1 MRITRFIEGRALR
14 LLLRPPIPGAG
25 FGRRVLAAGT
35 STAFSLLERV
45 TGAQLMRDLSD
56 FLAAFDGM
64 YDGFAERAKAISALL
79 RSSEAGFVVVAAP
92 DSESVGQGVALGRR
106 LGEDGYP
113 LAGLVLN
120 RVHPLPPGGLA
131 RPEDLV
137 PALAA
142 AGAPEPAS
150 LAERAAVSQREEQ
163 ILALRDLDAR
173 EALSGALDDAP
184 VTEVPAFAREP
195 VELEGL
201 ADVAAAL
208 ADEGRPQRRAAEPE
222 EGLGPQRAAST
233 PS

>member
-1 MRITRFIEGRALR
+1 
-14 LLLRPPIPGAG
+14 
-25 FGRRVLAAGT
+25 
-35 STAFSLLERV
+35 
-45 TGAQLMRDLSD
+45 
-56 FLAAFDGM
+56 M
-64 YDGFAERAKAISALL
+64 YDGFAARAKAISALL
-79 RSSEAGFVVVAAP
+79 RSPKAGFVVVAAP
-92 DSESVGQGVALGRR
+92 DSESVGQAVALGRR

-131 RPEDLV
+131 RPETMV

-173 EALSGALDDAP
+173 EALSGALDGAP
-184 VTEVPAFAREP
+184 VTVVPAFEREP

-208 ADEGRPQRRAAEPE
+208 ADGGRPPPRAAEPE
-222 EGLGPQRAAST
+222 EGSGRQRAAST

>member
-1 MRITRFIEGRALR
+1 
-14 LLLRPPIPGAG
+14 
-25 FGRRVLAAGT
+25 
-35 STAFSLLERV
+35 
-45 TGAQLMRDLSD
+45 MRDLSD

-64 YDGFAERAKAISALL
+64 YDGFAARAKAVNALL
-79 RSSEAGFVVVAAP
+79 RSPEAAFVVVAAP
-92 DSESVGQGVALGRR
+92 DSEAVGQAVALGRR
-106 LGEDGYP
+106 LGDEGYP

-131 RPEDLV
+131 RPEALV

-150 LAERAAVSQREEQ
+150 LAERAAASQREEQ

-173 EALSGALDDAP
+173 EALSGALNGAP
-184 VTEVPAFAREP
+184 VTEVPAFEREP

-201 ADVAAAL
+201 GEVAL
-208 ADEGRPQRRAAEPE
+208 ALAPARAAQ
-222 EGLGPQRAAST
+222 GAGST